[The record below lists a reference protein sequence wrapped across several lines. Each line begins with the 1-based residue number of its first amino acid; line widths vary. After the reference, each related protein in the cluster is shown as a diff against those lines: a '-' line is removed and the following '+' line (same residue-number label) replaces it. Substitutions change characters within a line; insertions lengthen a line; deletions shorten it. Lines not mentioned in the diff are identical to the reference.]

1 MNFEPTVAQ
10 KKAVEI
16 TDQNMLLAAGAGSGK
31 TRVLVQRYIHLLKE
45 KLTTVDQILA
55 ITFTNKAAQ
64 EMQTRIREEV
74 FKLATGAKSRVERV
88 FWQEVLADLMR
99 AQITTFHGFCGQIL
113 RLNPLIGINPS
124 FRILDEVLADELLE
138 QVIEDYL
145 LKGFQKS
152 CPELTILAKEYGV
165 ARLEQRL
172 KRAYLKSRSSQ
183 YSIDRLTEISLN
195 RLSSSQV
202 QVEELKSEVVALI
215 EELLVI
221 NDQSSLAAGTKKK
234 LDLLAKDWSSLKKQI
249 MRIGSLRDRERKGLK
264 NLQEILKGRVQNK
277 VKKQHDRLKEI
288 IGDHLLQFLADLR
301 ARQLLPAI
309 NRILKEIDSEYT
321 RRKNNLSGLD
331 FTDLEQKALQILKT
345 KDDVCHYFSVKYQY
359 IMVDEFQDTN
369 PSQAELIDL
378 LVTQN
383 SKTKQTCA
391 QLFVVGDPQQS
402 IYRFRGADVTVFK
415 RLQRKMQ
422 ALDQEILLDVN
433 FRSRKQ
439 IIDFVNYSFSKI
451 FGSGTNPY
459 DLSYRESI
467 AFREDDPKDICV
479 QLLLLDPDE
488 LKAENLTSS
497 EEEAVQI
504 AQWIQ
509 QMVVGKENLVSVK
522 GRAGKRR
529 KRPLAYGDICLLFQT
544 LSHVEVYEELFQRSQ
559 IPCMVVNGRGF
570 FQRQEVRDLVN
581 LLQVIDNPHLQLEWA
596 GVLRSPFC
604 GLSDDELFWVFQHG
618 TMMEILQAPGE
629 IQGLSPLANANFR
642 EFLELYQNVRTN
654 RDKKAI
660 SLLVNQ
666 LLKETGYW
674 QVTSVQSA
682 GELIKA
688 NLEKVLLLARRYE
701 QDPHSSLAGFMRYL
715 EKMDQKGVREGLA
728 QIPGE
733 NNLVK
738 MMTIHQSKGLE
749 FPVVILVESQR
760 QLFSGMNF
768 PTIVCDS
775 QMGMGLR
782 VRDPL
787 TNKTVATS
795 LYRQIIE
802 VEEKREIAERKRLF
816 YVAATRAQDYLLIS
830 GFLKSSKAIEIDE
843 GKSWLDWLRMIFD
856 LSLAKPKNLHYGS
869 KEEQQI
875 RLSMRQ
881 QTVTFNEVASTSQPM
896 DFQSWQEIYQ
906 QLSNRPKLNRQR
918 LGLAEF
924 TVSELVVYQRCPR
937 WYYYQFQQQ
946 IPANLLTREFD
957 LELFTPRNLTG
968 SRLISAA
975 DRGSLIHFICQ
986 HIESLEE
993 LSTLI
998 KGGFEHL
1005 NSTFFPSDV
1014 LLTQIEAEIYPYI
1027 EIFLR
1032 RERKLKK
1039 AINFQQT
1046 EDWREF
1052 SFNVIMGESLIKGT
1066 IDRVLLQSDQ
1076 ATIIDY
1082 KSNKITLT
1090 DVDRAANAYR
1100 LQAQIYALAIY
1111 HLTGIDQI
1119 RCKFHFLIPDEYRE
1133 LIFTKNEFS
1142 KITVRLTSLQKSI
1155 IRARLALYPPVQPAF
1170 CSEEKVCPY
1179 FTLCNK
1185 SGESEFIA
1193 DN

>member
-1 MNFEPTVAQ
+1 MNFEPTAAQ
-10 KKAVEI
+10 KKAVEK

-31 TRVLVQRYIHLLKE
+31 TRVLVQRYLYLLKE

-64 EMQTRIREEV
+64 EMETRIREEA
-74 FKLATGAKSRVERV
+74 FKLATGAISKVERV
-88 FWQEVLADLMR
+88 FWQEVLTDLMK

-113 RLNPLIGINPS
+113 RLSPFIGINPS
-124 FRILDEVLADELLE
+124 FRILDEVLADELLD

-145 LKGFQKS
+145 LQGFQKP
-152 CPELTILAKEYGV
+152 CPDLMILAREYGV
-165 ARLEQRL
+165 TRLEQRL

-183 YSIDRLTEISLN
+183 YSIDQLTEISLN
-195 RLSSSQV
+195 RLSLSQSR
-202 QVEELKSEVVALI
+202 VEELKSEIVTLV
-215 EELLVI
+215 EELLMV
-221 NDQSSLAAGTKKK
+221 NDQSRLSAGTKEK

-249 MRIGSLRDRERKGLK
+249 MRISSLRDRERQALK
-264 NLQEILKGRVQNK
+264 KLREILKGRVQNK

-301 ARQLLPAI
+301 ASQLLPAV
-309 NRILKEIDSEYT
+309 NRILKGIDSEYA

-345 KDDVCHYFSVKYQY
+345 KDDVCHYFSAKYQY

-369 PSQAELIDL
+369 PIQAELIDL
-378 LVTQN
+378 LVAEN
-383 SKTKQTCA
+383 FKTKQTCA

-415 RLQRKMQ
+415 RLQQKMQ

-439 IIDFVNYSFSKI
+439 IIDFINYSFAKI
-451 FGSGTNPY
+451 FGIGPNPY
-459 DLSYRESI
+459 DLNYRESI
-467 AFREDDPKDICV
+467 AFREDDPEDICV

-509 QMVVGKENLVSVK
+509 QMVVSKEKIVSEK

-529 KRPLAYGDICLLFQT
+529 NRPLTYGDICLLFQT
-544 LSHVEVYEELFQRSQ
+544 LNHVKVYEELFQRSQ

-570 FQRQEVRDLVN
+570 FQRQEIRDLVN
-581 LLQVIDNPHLQLEWA
+581 LLQVIDNPHLQLQWA

-604 GLSDDELFWVFQHG
+604 GLSDEELFWVFQHG
-618 TMMEILQAPGE
+618 TMVEIMQAPRE
-629 IQGLSPLANANFR
+629 IQGLSTLANANLR
-642 EFLELYQNVRTN
+642 EFLELCQNVRTN
-654 RDKKAI
+654 RDKIAI
-660 SLLVNQ
+660 SILVNQ

-674 QVTSVQSA
+674 QMTSVQPT

-688 NLEKVLLLARRYE
+688 NLEKVLLLARSYE
-701 QDPHSSLAGFMRYL
+701 EDPHSSLAGFMRYL

-733 NNLVK
+733 DNLVK

-749 FPVVILVESQR
+749 FPVVILVESHR
-760 QLFSGMNF
+760 RLFTGMNF

-787 TNKTVATS
+787 ANKTVATS

-830 GFLKSSKAIEIDE
+830 GLLKPSKATEIDE
-843 GKSWLDWLRMIFD
+843 GKSWLDWLRMIYD
-856 LSLAKPKNLHYGS
+856 LSLEPKNLHYGF

-881 QTVTFNEVASTSQPM
+881 KPVVFKEVASTSQPM

-906 QLSNRPKLNRQR
+906 QLPTRSNPHRQR
-918 LGLAEF
+918 RGLAEI
-924 TVSELVVYQRCPR
+924 TVSELMVYQRCR
-937 WYYYQFQQQ
+937 RRYYYQFQQQ
-946 IPANLLTREFD
+946 IPANLLTPEFD
-957 LELFTPRNLTG
+957 FGPFYPGKLTEN
-968 SRLISAA
+968 RLISATN
-975 DRGSLIHFICQ
+975 RGSLIHFICQ
-986 HIESLEE
+986 HIESLKD
-993 LSTLI
+993 LSILI
-998 KGGFEHL
+998 KRGFEHL
-1005 NSTFFPSDV
+1005 NLTFFPSDA

-1027 EIFLR
+1027 QIFLR
-1032 RERKLKK
+1032 REQKLKEM
-1039 AINFQQT
+1039 INFQQT

-1052 SFNVIMGESLIKGT
+1052 PFNIIVGDSLIKGT

-1076 ATIIDY
+1076 VTIIDY
-1082 KSNKITLT
+1082 KSNKIPLT
-1090 DVDRAANAYR
+1090 DVDQAANAYR

-1133 LIFTKNEFS
+1133 LIFTKKEFS
-1142 KITVRLTSLQKSI
+1142 KLTADLTSLQNSI
-1155 IRARLALYPPVQPAF
+1155 IRARLALYPPAHPAL
-1170 CSEEKVCPY
+1170 CSEEKACPY

-1185 SGESEFIA
+1185 SVESEFIA